1 MKSGDLTMPGV
12 RETINSSFTACRVG
26 LRKCWQWIQCH
37 KPIVFILQDQ
47 YNVLCL
53 GLSGA
58 GKTTL
63 LSHLV
68 QEPLSNCEPTRGFNI
83 KTLPIKNTVISIKE
97 LGGSFQVQPFWDH
110 YFGNKNGILFV
121 VDSTDSE
128 EELNT
133 AQEALRVVLADHRLT
148 GKPCLILGTHS
159 DLEGARNSE
168 EIERYFKP
176 LMNGR
181 KWCVSCCSAYDR
193 TQIIA
198 ALETLIDLMVM
209 NV

>member
-1 MKSGDLTMPGV
+1 MKTKKYYQL
-12 RETINSSFTACRVG
+12 
-26 LRKCWQWIQCH
+26 
-37 KPIVFILQDQ
+37 
-47 YNVLCL
+47 
-53 GLSGA
+53 
-58 GKTTL
+58 
-63 LSHLV
+63 
-68 QEPLSNCEPTRGFNI
+68 
-83 KTLPIKNTVISIKE
+83 KTLNSIF
-97 LGGSFQVQPFWDH
+97 S
-110 YFGNKNGILFV
+110 LFV
-121 VDSTDSE
+121 SILVN
-128 EELNT
+128 L
-133 AQEALRVVLADHRLT
+133 VLIVYSSIL
-148 GKPCLILGTHS
+148 LGTHS